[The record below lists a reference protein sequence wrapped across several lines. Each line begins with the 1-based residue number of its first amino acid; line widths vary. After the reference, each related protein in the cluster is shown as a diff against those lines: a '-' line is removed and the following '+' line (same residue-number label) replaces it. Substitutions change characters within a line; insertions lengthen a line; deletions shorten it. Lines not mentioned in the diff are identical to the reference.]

1 MENKIQDL
9 QAQLK
14 VRFIQKNY
22 LFYLVSR
29 SLIITPKLT
38 KQESL
43 LKTTGA
49 TKISIWSS
57 QLHFNIKNFTAYQ
70 NMLRAGASQFSNR
83 KPESDPAS
91 LLIFC

>member
-49 TKISIWSS
+49 TKMSIW
-57 QLHFNIKNFTAYQ
+57 
-70 NMLRAGASQFSNR
+70 
-83 KPESDPAS
+83 
-91 LLIFC
+91 